1 VSVAGSLCTRR
12 ALLGTG
18 AAAIALA
25 LDPRG
30 APPAGAAGLD
40 DSSILTLNLRVE
52 QVVALAYELA
62 LAGGRLDRHTQG
74 TLTAIAGQERQ
85 HADALAAFLREL
97 GGPLPAPPRGIAA
110 VDAVVPGLGRARTQS
125 DVLAV
130 LADLE
135 RVSVHA
141 YYLGIQQL
149 YDQKLVQTATAVLG
163 DESQHLVVLRHA
175 LGRDPVPF
183 ALELGAPDRAPGVR

>member
-1 VSVAGSLCTRR
+1 VGSPYTRR
-12 ALLGTG
+12 ALLGAG
-18 AAAIALA
+18 AGAIGLA
-25 LDPRG
+25 LGPRG
-30 APPAGAAGLD
+30 APPARAAGLD
-40 DSSILTLNLRVE
+40 DRSIVTLNLQVE
-52 QVVALAYELA
+52 QVVALAYQLA
-62 LAGGRLDRHTQG
+62 LAGGRLDRHMQG
-74 TLTAIAGQERQ
+74 TVTAIAGQERQ
-85 HADALAAFLREL
+85 HADALAAFLHEL
-97 GGPLPAPPRGIAA
+97 GAPLPPPPRGIAA

-125 DVLAV
+125 EVLAV

-183 ALELGAPDRAPGVR
+183 ALEVGAPDRARAVR